1 MQHQSTGAVSALG
14 VTAGQRG
21 GAQLVWESRS
31 VSPETFRP
39 GSDGYKWMG
48 KTTNLLLLLKLIEK

>member
-21 GAQLVWESRS
+21 GTACVGEQVRVTRDIQAW
-31 VSPETFRP
+31 
-39 GSDGYKWMG
+39 K
-48 KTTNLLLLLKLIEK
+48 